1 MKKIVL
7 LTLLVGLLTISLVS
21 GCAGIKV
28 IGSGNTVSK
37 TYDYSD
43 FTTINAQNGMHVEL
57 THSDSFSVE
66 VVADDNVI
74 DHIEVNKSGDT
85 LRIKPKPNA
94 QFRDAT
100 LTAKVTMP
108 ELHRL
113 ELSGGSHVNLAGFSS
128 NHDLSVKLSGG
139 SHVSD
144 FITPSDITAGNVDF
158 NLSGGSHVRLT
169 GSADDLDIDCL
180 GGSHIDLEGLSAN
193 NADINL
199 NGGSHATINISG
211 TLNIDIS
218 GGSKV
223 YYLGNPKM
231 GDIEVDWDSDLIQK

>member
-7 LTLLVGLLTISLVS
+7 LTVLVGLLTISLVS

-57 THSDSFSVE
+57 SRSDSFSIE
-66 VVADDNVI
+66 VIADDNVI

-85 LRIKPKPNA
+85 LRIRPKPNA
-94 QFRDAT
+94 QFRNAT

-108 ELHRL
+108 ELHKL
-113 ELSGGSHVNLAGFSS
+113 ELSGGSHLNLTGFSS
-128 NHDLSVKLSGG
+128 SQDLSVTLSGG

-158 NLSGGSHVRLT
+158 NLSGGSHLRLI
-169 GSADDLDIDCL
+169 GSADDLDIDCSD
-180 GGSHIDLEGLSAN
+180 GSHIDLEGLSAN
-193 NADINL
+193 NADIKL
-199 NGGSHATINISG
+199 NDGSHVTVNIGG

-223 YYLGNPKM
+223 YYVGNPNM